1 MPIVADVVG
10 HFLVLHG
17 RVWVTLPADLDP
29 EAAYA
34 YAGAERDGW
43 SVVEPRAPDEFLSW
57 GVHEGLV
64 AWDETSTFLS
74 PKGKESMTRT
84 LEAAVMT
91 LDARVLTADANLRGN
106 LLPSSAQAAVRS
118 ILNRE
123 QGLHYVVEPDDDLE
137 ALLAGSAVGADQ
149 TVVVLSWRR
158 PMSPR
163 RWARLRPGME
173 KIDQYL
179 AYEEVNAS
187 WADATRD
194 LLTGDQDG

>member
-1 MPIVADVVG
+1 MPISADVVG

-17 RVWVTLPADLDP
+17 RVWVLLSQDLDP

-43 SVVEPRAPDEFLSW
+43 SVVDPQDPDGFLLW

-74 PKGKESMTRT
+74 PHGKDAMTRA
-84 LEAAVMT
+84 LEVATAT

-123 QGLHYVVEPDDDLE
+123 PGLHYVVEPDDDME
-137 ALLAGSAVGADQ
+137 ALLAAHPVGTNQ

-163 RWARLRPGME
+163 RWARLRPGMA

-179 AYEEVNAS
+179 AYEEANAV

-194 LLTGDQDG
+194 LLTGEIDG